1 MGGGCVDAESAKL
14 ASSVALV
21 GGGIKGA
28 VAAARYAASDDLVL
42 LHVNFGQRSWSAEA
56 KAVSALARSFPSAR
70 VMSVDLPHL
79 YQFEDQVGE
88 GAGVTS
94 GARAAG
100 TATNVVSPAA
110 TSAALAPAGAP
121 VAITPGGRAES
132 WAPSPTALLGLMSV
146 LLSMGLQC
154 ALRVGASRVVVGL
167 SRLNGSS
174 GVGLPVI
181 EGQPQRLREFLHSF
195 NLAAEALPAQR
206 SSVLIETPL
215 MDTSYAEVV
224 RLAFHFELPVGEL
237 WTCEDA
243 GPKPCTRC
251 EPCTR
256 RARAFVEARSVDALA
271 APRPTP
277 AGLAE

>member
-1 MGGGCVDAESAKL
+1 MLDAESAKL

-28 VAAARYAASDDLVL
+28 VAAARYASSDDLVL
-42 LHVNFGQRSWSAEA
+42 LHVNFGQRPWSAEA
-56 KAVSALARSFPSAR
+56 KAVSALARSFLSAR
-70 VMSVDLPHL
+70 VVSVDLPHL
-79 YQFEDQVGE
+79 SQFEDQVGE

-100 TATNVVSPAA
+100 TATNVVLPAA
-110 TSAALAPAGAP
+110 TSAA
-121 VAITPGGRAES
+121 

-167 SRLNGSS
+167 SRLNGSA

-215 MDTSYAEVV
+215 MDASYAEVV

-243 GPKPCTRC
+243 GPRPCTRC
-251 EPCTR
+251 EPCTM
-256 RARAFVEARSVDALA
+256 RARAFVEARLADPLA